1 MCETNLHRATCIQDP
16 PSPSKKML
24 EEKKLIMNVDL
35 VKMWIIC
42 RIPFL
47 IHGEREA
54 AQSHRPLSNKIGQN
68 KEWIVTLVFIF
79 TGQLILFLN
88 NIHKET

>member
-47 IHGEREA
+47 IHRERGRTE
-54 AQSHRPLSNKIGQN
+54 SSPTLKQN
-68 KEWIVTLVFIF
+68 WPKQGMDSDFSVHIYWTTYSFF
-79 TGQLILFLN
+79 
-88 NIHKET
+88 